1 MPPAK
6 PNPLRRM
13 RPSRNLRNR
22 LDFGFCGGGWGGG
35 ADGGG
40 ALVVSEGVGVF
51 GGSASV
57 WRVVVGGI
65 DVGGAV

>member
-6 PNPLRRM
+6 PNALRRIKVI
-13 RPSRNLRNR
+13 RNLRNR
-22 LDFGFCGGGWGGG
+22 LGFGFCGGGGAGG
-35 ADGGG
+35 ADGSG
-40 ALVVSEGVGVF
+40 ALVVSEGVDFF